1 MKALSRIS
9 TAVLLC
15 LILAA
20 PAAAERFKQTINIS
34 VSPNPTIG
42 STSSHNPLTYKVE
55 GETERAETYV
65 VYMHVLGLPEEAACP
80 AEPNGNY
87 QQITI
92 PEVKVHESSID
103 PKHFEG
109 KGTFP
114 WNTYEQKGEYRIC
127 AYLRYKGE
135 HAIEDETVIS
145 TTVLTVTES
154 YAEAVAKEEAAAKRK
169 AEEEAAASADT
180 VVNNPKLPSRV
191 NPYLTRSREPI
202 LRSKV
207 KKSGPTPGYPVPRNV
222 SQWVKKKIASKVTF
236 LVRRSTNRPLNTQDL
251 CLTNYTNLQVH
262 ISHAPTSFWVD
273 QNRRYVPL
281 PRLPLLWFHR
291 QTRSGRRSRRHKTAR
306 RRSGCH
312 KETRR
317 RSGC

>member
-1 MKALSRIS
+1 MKPIRCIS

-80 AEPNGNY
+80 AEPSGNY

-92 PEVKVHESSID
+92 PEVTVHESSVD

-114 WNTYEQKGEYRIC
+114 WNTYEQKGEYRVC

-135 HAIEDETVIS
+135 YASKDETVIS

-154 YAEAVAKEEAAAKRK
+154 YAEAVAKEEAAAKHKAEEEAAAKHKAEEEAAAKHK
-169 AEEEAAASADT
+169 AEEEAAASKRHEEEVAKAEREVAERKAT
-180 VVNNPKLPSRV
+180 ETPAPAPPVVVTPLAAP
-191 NPYLTRSREPI
+191 
-202 LRSKV
+202 
-207 KKSGPTPGYPVPRNV
+207 PTSVTLVSWSYDHYHTAGSSSSGYPSANV
-222 SQWVKKKIASKVTF
+222 GAE
-236 LVRRSTNRPLNTQDL
+236 
-251 CLTNYTNLQVH
+251 
-262 ISHAPTSFWVD
+262 A
-273 QNRRYVPL
+273 
-281 PRLPLLWFHR
+281 
-291 QTRSGRRSRRHKTAR
+291 SRRAR
-306 RRSGCH
+306 QVQASEKSQEAH
-312 KETRR
+312 
-317 RSGC
+317 SV